1 MKPHKLVALAV
12 SLAFTFA
19 SPDLFGVDDP
29 IKKIDRVYQN
39 QRDWEK
45 AREETTKQLDGKN
58 AQLAK
63 AKQDTDLDARVR
75 EIDKLS
81 KENVKEGL
89 DGVKEAV
96 KSAASGEAPWEA
108 GRTALQM
115 THNFVKAKQAEG
127 EIVNIAYDDGH
138 VQEKVADLQKEVDQL
153 KKDLQVEGLVINA
166 SQQQIAKLQSSVSL
180 SAQMNALAGQ
190 LLAKAAAAQQRQ
202 QERLAAEA
210 RAEEAARQQAA
221 AAAAQA
227 QAARAQQNY
236 MHQHGDTGQG
246 TGRGNGGG
254 GGGGGAQAG
263 GGGGAQAGGGGGA
276 QGGGG
281 VGAQGG
287 GGRGAQGGG
296 QKGGSDGMARAGGGG
311 FGRPKD

>member
-1 MKPHKLVALAV
+1 MKPYKLVALAV

-19 SPDLFGVDDP
+19 SYNLFGVDDP

-39 QRDWEK
+39 QREWEK

-58 AQLAK
+58 AELAK
-63 AKQDTDLDARVR
+63 AKHDADLDAPVR
-75 EIDKLS
+75 EMESLD

-89 DGVKEAV
+89 AGVKEAV
-96 KSAASGEAPWEA
+96 KSAMTGEMPWEA
-108 GRTALQM
+108 GRTALEM
-115 THNFVKAKQAEG
+115 SRNFVKHEQAQG
-127 EIVNIAYDDGH
+127 EFMNIALDDDH

-166 SQQQIAKLQSSVSL
+166 SQQEIAKLQSSVSL
-180 SAQMNALAGQ
+180 SAQMNAIAGQ

-254 GGGGGAQAG
+254 GGGGGAQGG
-263 GGGGAQAGGGGGA
+263 GGGGAQAAGGG
-276 QGGGG
+276 
-281 VGAQGG
+281 GAQGG
-287 GGRGAQGGG
+287 GGRGAQGGGGG

-311 FGRPKD
+311 FARPKD